1 MTLVLVVDDEPS
13 IRALLEVTLQME
25 GYDVLVA
32 PDGETALKLVAE
44 RRPDVITLD
53 VMMPGMD
60 GWEVARELEDS
71 GIPIVMMSG
80 MPLADLEDG
89 ADHPNVAAVLGK
101 PFDYK
106 AFLEVVA
113 TASTRTKASSL

>member
-25 GYDVLVA
+25 GYEVVGA
-32 PDGETALKLVAE
+32 SDGETAMQLVTQ

-60 GWEVARELEDS
+60 GWEVARELEGS
-71 GIPIVMMSG
+71 GIPIVIMSG

-113 TASTRTKASSL
+113 TSARTKASAR

>member
-1 MTLVLVVDDEPS
+1 MT
-13 IRALLEVTLQME
+13 R
-25 GYDVLVA
+25 
-32 PDGETALKLVAE
+32 
-44 RRPDVITLD
+44 
-53 VMMPGMD
+53 
-60 GWEVARELEDS
+60 
-71 GIPIVMMSG
+71 MMSG